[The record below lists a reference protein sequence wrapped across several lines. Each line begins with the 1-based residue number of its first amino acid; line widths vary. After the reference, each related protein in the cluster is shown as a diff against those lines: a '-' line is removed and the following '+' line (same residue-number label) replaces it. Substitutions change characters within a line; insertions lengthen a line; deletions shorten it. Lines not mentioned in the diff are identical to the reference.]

1 MTHGFEK
8 VKYSDSGIIPTRADD
23 GSAGYDFYVPNN
35 EMGNP
40 DQISIVPGQMVKI
53 KTNIKC
59 KLLKDEVLLLFVRSS
74 VGIKKNLTLANGTG
88 VIDSTY
94 YNNPDND
101 GNIIVCL
108 YNYGQETQFL
118 QSGDRIVQGVIV
130 KYHTLD
136 NDEVL
141 FDSRIGGIGSSNR

>member
-40 DQISIVPGQMVKI
+40 DQIAIVPGQMVKI

-74 VGIKKNLTLANGTG
+74 VGIKKNLTLANL
-88 VIDSTY
+88 
-94 YNNPDND
+94 NQ
-101 GNIIVCL
+101 IV
-108 YNYGQETQFL
+108 FL
-118 QSGDRIVQGVIV
+118 QYLVQVQT
-130 KYHTLD
+130 Y
-136 NDEVL
+136 
-141 FDSRIGGIGSSNR
+141 